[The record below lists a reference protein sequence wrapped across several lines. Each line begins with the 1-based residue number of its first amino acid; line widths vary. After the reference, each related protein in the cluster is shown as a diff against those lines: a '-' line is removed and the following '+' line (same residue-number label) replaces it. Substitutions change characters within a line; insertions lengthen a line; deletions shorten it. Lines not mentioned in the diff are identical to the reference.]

1 MEFGSKCARS
11 FGSPVDCLKSD
22 VVPVINMTNP
32 TASTRPVHQPLD
44 ISSSTKHQMRWL
56 APSLS
61 GIAAVY
67 GTVVP
72 GFDSQR
78 GLFFFVFA
86 RLGPHNALQMKQLKP
101 LKAAAT
107 ATARIG
113 TGQPR
118 VGALKLSF

>member
-1 MEFGSKCARS
+1 MEFGSKCAGS
-11 FGSPVDCLKSD
+11 FGLPVDCLKSD
-22 VVPVINMTNP
+22 VIPVINTAGP

-86 RLGPHNALQMKQLKP
+86 RRGPHNALQMKQLKP
-101 LKAAAT
+101 LKVA